1 MNHVGWMSPEPPKIP
16 AVGEVLTG
24 LLPNGLLPTGLL
36 TGGESQMLELLGAGL
51 SSRLIA
57 EKLGLSVRDVKSA
70 LMLLYRRLGVQLR
83 DRTQPAE

>member
-16 AVGEVLTG
+16 AVGEVLT
-24 LLPNGLLPTGLL
+24 GLLPTGLL